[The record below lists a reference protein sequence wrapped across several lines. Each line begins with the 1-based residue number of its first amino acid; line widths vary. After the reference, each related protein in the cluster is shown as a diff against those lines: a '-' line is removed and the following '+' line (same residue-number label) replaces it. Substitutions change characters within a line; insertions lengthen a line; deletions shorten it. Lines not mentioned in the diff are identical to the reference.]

1 MRSRALQLGCK
12 MAASGSKANN
22 RMLGLLTQH
31 GLGSSV
37 MIQTNLNSNIR
48 REMSQ
53 CFQKRSGLQDASPLF
68 VLQKGQRYQDLSKIH
83 TQILRKK
90 ATLTKAAE
98 ISSTSKYKSKS
109 LLKRYIQLLEEHPY
123 KTKMITSGI
132 ISGMGDVASQALTA
146 GSLEAFTLAFSLE
159 RLVKYAGVGALVT
172 APILHHW
179 YLFLG
184 RHFPSTE
191 LPSVLQRLAMDQF
204 AATPFLIVGFFGIFL
219 CLDGKPQELQDKLK
233 QDFWTT
239 IRSNWMLWIPANL
252 INFRFVPLNLQ
263 VLYSNSVGL
272 FWNIYLSGAANRK
285 VEHDPAE
292 EKNN

>member
-1 MRSRALQLGCK
+1 
-12 MAASGSKANN
+12 
-22 RMLGLLTQH
+22 
-31 GLGSSV
+31 
-37 MIQTNLNSNIR
+37 
-48 REMSQ
+48 
-53 CFQKRSGLQDASPLF
+53 
-68 VLQKGQRYQDLSKIH
+68 
-83 TQILRKK
+83 
-90 ATLTKAAE
+90 
-98 ISSTSKYKSKS
+98 
-109 LLKRYIQLLEEHPY
+109 
-123 KTKMITSGI
+123 MITSGI

>member
-1 MRSRALQLGCK
+1 

>member
-1 MRSRALQLGCK
+1 
-12 MAASGSKANN
+12 
-22 RMLGLLTQH
+22 
-31 GLGSSV
+31 
-37 MIQTNLNSNIR
+37 
-48 REMSQ
+48 
-53 CFQKRSGLQDASPLF
+53 
-68 VLQKGQRYQDLSKIH
+68 
-83 TQILRKK
+83 
-90 ATLTKAAE
+90 
-98 ISSTSKYKSKS
+98 
-109 LLKRYIQLLEEHPY
+109 
-123 KTKMITSGI
+123 MITSGI

-219 CLDGKPQELQDKLK
+219 CLDGKPQE
-233 QDFWTT
+233 
-239 IRSNWMLWIPANL
+239 
-252 INFRFVPLNLQ
+252 